1 MDSLGVGLDR
11 QPQNEPDPVRI
22 ELAELMMPTA
32 GNTVTL
38 KSCRA
43 LARHFRTSPASA
55 SPGFVWPV
63 KETG

>member
-1 MDSLGVGLDR
+1 MGLGR
-11 QPQNEPDPVRI
+11 TAANEAI
-22 ELAELMMPTA
+22 ELAELMPTA

-43 LARHFRTSPASA
+43 LARHFRTSPPSA